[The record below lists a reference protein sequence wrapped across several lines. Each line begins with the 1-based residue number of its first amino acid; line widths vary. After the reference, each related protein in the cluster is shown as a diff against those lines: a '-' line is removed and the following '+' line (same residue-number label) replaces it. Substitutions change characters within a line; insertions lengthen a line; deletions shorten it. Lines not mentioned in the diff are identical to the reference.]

1 MKKMF
6 ILLILSLFTILMLSS
21 CRPLDDSS
29 LDNSSSS
36 NPSSNNSFLG
46 NSSSETSFLEN
57 SSKDTSTVK
66 SYDELLEELKKSEK
80 DIHYTYKDIDGNGTD
95 ELLIHENT
103 ALTVYTLEN
112 GVKMVGQY
120 DFVTGTL
127 RLLYSD
133 DPNFPGIF
141 YFTVGGGKD
150 HYGYL
155 TIKDDSLNFEKLW
168 EYEYSADPVK
178 IYEISPNKELIEQS
192 KAAYDNNRDIVFT
205 PIK

>member
-1 MKKMF
+1 MKKTF
-6 ILLILSLFTILMLSS
+6 ILLIFSLFTILMLSS
-21 CRPLDDSS
+21 CSPLDDSS

-36 NPSSNNSFLG
+36 NPSSNNSFL
-46 NSSSETSFLEN
+46 EN
-57 SSKDTSTVK
+57 SSKDTATVK

-80 DIHYTYKDIDGNGTD
+80 DIHYTYKDIDGDGTD
-95 ELLIHENT
+95 ELLIQENT

-133 DPNFPGIF
+133 DPNCPGVF
-141 YFTVGGGKD
+141 CFTVGGGKD
-150 HYGYL
+150 HYDYL
-155 TIKDDSLNFEKLW
+155 TIKDGSLNFEKLW

-192 KAAYDNNRDIVFT
+192 KFAYDNNRDIVFT

>member
-6 ILLILSLFTILMLSS
+6 ILLIFSLFTILMLSS
-21 CRPLDDSS
+21 CSPLDDSS

-36 NPSSNNSFLG
+36 NPSSNNSFL
-46 NSSSETSFLEN
+46 EN
-57 SSKDTSTVK
+57 SSKDTATVK

-80 DIHYTYKDIDGNGTD
+80 DIHYTYKDIDGDGTD
-95 ELLIHENT
+95 ELLIQENT

-133 DPNFPGIF
+133 DPNCPGVF
-141 YFTVGGGKD
+141 CFTVGGGKD
-150 HYGYL
+150 HYDYL
-155 TIKDDSLNFEKLW
+155 TIKDGSLNFEKLW

-192 KAAYDNNRDIVFT
+192 KFAYDNNRDIVFT

>member
-1 MKKMF
+1 MKKTF
-6 ILLILSLFTILMLSS
+6 ILLIFSLFTILMLSS

-29 LDNSSSS
+29 LDNSSSI

-57 SSKDTSTVK
+57 SSKDTATVK

-112 GVKMVGQY
+112 GVEMVGQY

-133 DPNFPGIF
+133 DPNCPGVF
-141 YFTVGGGKD
+141 CFTVGGGKD
-150 HYGYL
+150 HYDYL
-155 TIKDDSLNFEKLW
+155 TIKDGSLNFEKLW

-192 KAAYDNNRDIVFT
+192 KFAYDNNRDIVFT

>member
-6 ILLILSLFTILMLSS
+6 ILLIFSLFTILMLSCCS
-21 CRPLDDSS
+21 PS
-29 LDNSSSS
+29 DNSSLGNS
-36 NPSSNNSFLG
+36 SSNNSSLG

-57 SSKDTSTVK
+57 SSKDTATAK
-66 SYDELLEELKKSEK
+66 SYDELLEELIKSGK
-80 DIHYTYKDIDGNGTD
+80 DIYYTYKDIDGDGTD

-103 ALTVYTLEN
+103 TLTVYTLAN
-112 GVKMVGQY
+112 GVEMVGEY

-155 TIKDDSLNFEKLW
+155 TIKDGSLNFEKLW

-178 IYEISPNKELIEQS
+178 IYEISPNKQLIEES
-192 KAAYDNNRDIVFT
+192 KAAYEENRDIEF
-205 PIK
+205 IDLK